1 MDFSVLVSKDA
12 DVMQDLLPTVAI
24 CIGVLLSTWILF
36 MKFYNINNK
45 MAKKLP
51 PGPLG
56 LPIIGHLHVLGKLPT
71 GIWAFCL
78 RDMGNSCPC
87 AWDPFPL

>member
-1 MDFSVLVSKDA
+1 MDFGVLVSKAA
-12 DVMQDLLPTVAI
+12 DVMQDRLAAVAI

-36 MKFYNINNK
+36 MEIHNINNK

-56 LPIIGHLHVLGKLPT
+56 LPIIGHFHVLGKLPHRNL
-71 GIWAFCL
+71 GL
-78 RDMGNSCPC
+78 LS
-87 AWDPFPL
+87 